1 MEPIVLNGYHTLIA
15 ATLVLLLGRLLVK
28 KIKFLQDFNIPE
40 AVAGGLIAAAI
51 IFSIYHWAGIS
62 FQFEKSLQN
71 AFMLVFFSSIGLSA
85 DFSRLKQGGIPLV
98 IFLIV
103 VSVLIF
109 IQNIVGVS
117 LASLF
122 GLDPKIGLITGS
134 ITLTGGHGTG
144 AAWAETFTKQYGLPG
159 VMEMAMASATFGL
172 VAGGLIGGPV
182 ARRLVN
188 NMKRG
193 KKAYTKKVDTSA
205 DQYDG
210 ETFEEKDHVRFI
222 TASST
227 IETMAL
233 FAACLAFS
241 SVMAA
246 NFSDLGLPQFVWAL
260 GFGVLLRNILT
271 KVFKFDM
278 FDRAIDV
285 FGNASLS
292 LFLAMALMSIKL
304 WELAGLAGPMLII
317 LLIQTLV
324 MILYGYFITFRVMGK
339 DYDAAILTA
348 GHCGFGLGATPTAVA
363 NMQSVTE
370 TFGPSH
376 KAFLI
381 VPLVGAFFVD
391 LINLGAITWFVKFL
405 G

>member
-98 IFLIV
+98 IFLVV

-109 IQNIVGVS
+109 IQNAVGVS
-117 LASLF
+117 LASMF

-260 GFGVLLRNILT
+260 GFGVLLRNVLT

-317 LLIQTLV
+317 LLVQTLV

-339 DYDAAILTA
+339 DYDTAILTA

-391 LINLGAITWFVKFL
+391 LINLGAITWFIKFL

>member
-1 MEPIVLNGYHTLIA
+1 M
-15 ATLVLLLGRLLVK
+15 VLLLGRLLVK

-98 IFLIV
+98 IFLVV
-103 VSVLIF
+103 VSILIF
-109 IQNIVGVS
+109 VQNAVGVS
-117 LASLF
+117 LASAF

-193 KKAYTKKVDTSA
+193 KKAYTKKIDTTE

-391 LINLGAITWFVKFL
+391 LINLGVITWFIKFL

>member
-103 VSVLIF
+103 VSALIF

-117 LASLF
+117 LASVF

-193 KKAYTKKVDTSA
+193 KKAYTKKIDTTE

-260 GFGVLLRNILT
+260 GFGVLLRNVLT

-317 LLIQTLV
+317 LLVQTLV

-391 LINLGAITWFVKFL
+391 LINLGVITWFIKFL